1 MKSPQQKNL
10 SLAINLG
17 VGALGMLMLAYA
29 SVPLYRL
36 FCDVTGFGG
45 IAKQAETRASI
56 PVLDR
61 KITVQFDANVDPA
74 LDWKFHPAQRDIT
87 LNIGQKKTV
96 EYIATNNDNAISRG
110 TATFNVTPVKA
121 GKYFHKVQCFC
132 FTDQE
137 LAAQET
143 KHMAIL
149 FYMDPDMAKDPDLDD
164 VSTITLSYTFFP
176 LKK

>member
-1 MKSPQQKNL
+1 MDNQKKKNV

-17 VGALGMLMLAYA
+17 LGALGMLMLAYA

-45 IAKQAETRASI
+45 IAKQAEEKASI

-61 KITVQFDANVDPA
+61 KVTVQFDANIDPA
-74 LDWKFHPAQRDIT
+74 LDWKFHPAQREIT

-96 EYIATNNDNAISRG
+96 EYIASNNTNATAQG

-132 FTDQE
+132 FTEQE
-137 LAAQET
+137 LMPHET
-143 KHMAIL
+143 KNMAIL
-149 FYMDPDMAKDPDLDD
+149 FYIDPDMAKDPDLDEVD
-164 VSTITLSYTFFP
+164 TITLSYTFFP

>member
-1 MKSPQQKNL
+1 MDKQQKKNL

-17 VGALGMLMLAYA
+17 LGALGMLMLAFA

-45 IAKQAETRASI
+45 IAKQVEEKANI

-61 KITVQFDANVDPA
+61 KVTVQFDANIDPG
-74 LDWKFHPAQRDIT
+74 LDWKFHPAQREIT
-87 LNIGQKKTV
+87 LNIGQKKAV
-96 EYIATNNDNAISRG
+96 EYIATNNTANTEQG

-132 FTDQE
+132 FTEQE
-137 LAAQET
+137 LTPHET
-143 KHMAIL
+143 KNMAIL
-149 FYMDPDMAKDPDLDD
+149 FYIDPDMAKDRDLDD
-164 VSTITLSYTFFP
+164 VDTITLSYTFFP